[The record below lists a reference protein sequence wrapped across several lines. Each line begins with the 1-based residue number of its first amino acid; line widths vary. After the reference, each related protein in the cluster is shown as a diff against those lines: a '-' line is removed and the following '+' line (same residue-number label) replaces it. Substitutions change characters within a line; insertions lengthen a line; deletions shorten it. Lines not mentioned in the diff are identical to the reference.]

1 MWVEMTAWFNSG
13 LGDFP
18 LCRLGTSKECHDKTL
33 NPNSGII
40 REIMTDVTFEG
51 KDRKK
56 MKKKPTSYLW
66 IKLKCQRTA
75 SLMEIANG

>member
-1 MWVEMTAWFNSG
+1 M
-13 LGDFP
+13 
-18 LCRLGTSKECHDKTL
+18 
-33 NPNSGII
+33 